1 MPQTKLTKTKID
13 NFEFDPEGSSTQIVW
28 DTRLPNFGVRI
39 YESGRKSFVIRYR
52 NEHGRK
58 QYMTIGKYGIYTL
71 NQARSEA
78 MEKLVEADKGNDP
91 ANEKRQKRNAAT
103 MDDLAEAYIE
113 KYAKPRKKTW
123 KKDKLRLERHILPR
137 WGNQAP
143 AKIKH
148 PDVDRLHRII
158 GKKEGKIYEAN
169 RILEIVSKMFN
180 FAANHGY
187 ISRDKEN
194 PAKHL
199 QRWPEQRRERRLERH
214 EAPILADAINSEP
227 EMKIRN
233 LFWMYLYTGAR
244 RSEMLGVKKEDVDLQ
259 KPEITF
265 RDTKNGSDHTL
276 PLSEQAVEKAKE
288 LKENTDGP
296 YLFPSKSARNHYKY
310 PDRPWNRIRDRAGL
324 EDLRIHDLRR
334 TVGSWL
340 TDLGYSEYIIKNILN
355 HAVPDV
361 TGVYARPSLDPLR
374 QALQDY
380 ADQLHAAIQKRNSQ
394 K

>member
-1 MPQTKLTKTKID
+1 MPQTKLTKKKID
-13 NFEFDPEGSSTQIVW
+13 NLEYDPDRSATQIIW
-28 DTRLPNFGVRI
+28 DTRLPNFGIRI

-58 QYMTIGKYGIYTL
+58 QYMTLGKYGIYTL
-71 NQARSEA
+71 NEARSEA
-78 MEKLVEADKGNDP
+78 MEKLVEADKGKDP
-91 ANEKRQKRNAAT
+91 ANERRQKLNAAT
-103 MDDLAEAYIE
+103 MDELAKAYIE
-113 KYAKPRKKTW
+113 KHAKPRKKTW

-137 WGNQAP
+137 WGNRAP

-148 PDVDRLHRII
+148 PDVDKLHRII
-158 GKKEGKIYEAN
+158 GKKEGKVYEAN
-169 RILEIVSKMFN
+169 RLLEIISKMFN

-194 PAKHL
+194 PAKHV
-199 QRWPEQRRERRLERH
+199 QRWPEERRKRRLARN
-214 EAPILADAINSEP
+214 EAPALADAVDSEP
-227 EMKIRN
+227 QLKKRN
-233 LFWMYLYTGAR
+233 LFWMYLYTAAR
-244 RSEMLGVKKEDVDLQ
+244 RSEMLGVKADDVDLEKQ
-259 KPEITF
+259 EITF

-276 PLSEQAVEKAKE
+276 PLSDQALKRAEE
-288 LKENTDGP
+288 LKENTNGP
-296 YLFPSKSARNHYKY
+296 YLFPGSSEGDHYKY

-355 HAVPDV
+355 HSVPDV
-361 TGVYARPSLDPLR
+361 TGVYARPSLNSIR

-380 ADQLHAAIQKRNSQ
+380 ADQLHAAIEKTE
-394 K
+394 